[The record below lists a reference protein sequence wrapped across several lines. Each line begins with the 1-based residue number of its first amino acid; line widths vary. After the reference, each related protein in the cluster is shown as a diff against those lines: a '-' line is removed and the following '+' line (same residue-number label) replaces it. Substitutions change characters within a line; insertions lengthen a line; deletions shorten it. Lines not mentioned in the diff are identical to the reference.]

1 MLWILL
7 LTVLAASAQRPAEFE
22 LDGRITPAA
31 RASVTLYG
39 ATSPF
44 TASTLAGPDG
54 RFRFRKLLPGAYT
67 VAVFMPGR
75 GEARETIDIGPS
87 LADRKGRVGVTLHL
101 EEAQFVEDRR
111 RHTVSAREL
120 AIPESAR
127 REYLEAQKL
136 LSKREVAAATAR
148 LERAVEIAPQ
158 FVAAWNNLGTIA
170 YQSRDYATAEKHFRR
185 ALSEDPAAYEPLVN
199 LGGALLSLLNPD
211 DALPFNLHAVLSRP
225 GDALANAQLGMN
237 YFALGK
243 LDLAEKYL
251 LAARQLDPGHFSH
264 PQLTLAEVYLRR
276 KRYAQAAGEL
286 EDFLRR
292 HPDWEGAA
300 KMREA
305 IAALR
310 ARQP

>member
-7 LTVLAASAQRPAEFE
+7 LAASAAPAQKPVEFE
-22 LDGRITPAA
+22 LEGRIRPAG

-44 TASTLAGPDG
+44 AASTLAGPDG
-54 RFRFRKLLPGAYT
+54 RFRFRKLLAGAYT

-87 LADRKGRVGVTLHL
+87 LAGRKRRVSITLDL
-101 EEAQFVEDRR
+101 KETQFVEDRR

-120 AIPESAR
+120 AIPERAR

-136 LSKREVAAATAR
+136 LSKRDVPGAMAR
-148 LERAVEIAPQ
+148 LERAVELAPQ

-199 LGGALLSLLNPD
+199 LGGALLSLRNPD

-225 GDALANAQLGMN
+225 NDALANAQLGMN

-251 LAARQLDPGHFSH
+251 IAARQLDPGHFSH

-276 KRYAQAAGEL
+276 KLYGQAAGEL

-292 HPDWEGAA
+292 HPDWAGAA
-300 KMREA
+300 KMRDA

-310 ARQP
+310 AREN

>member
-7 LTVLAASAQRPAEFE
+7 LAASAAPAQKPAEFE
-22 LDGRITPAA
+22 LEGRIRPAA

-44 TASTLAGPDG
+44 AASTLAGPDG
-54 RFRFRKLLPGAYT
+54 RFRFRRLLAGAYT

-75 GEARETIDIGPS
+75 GEVRETVDIGPS
-87 LADRKGRVGVTLHL
+87 LADRKGRVRISLDL
-101 EEAQFVEDRR
+101 KEAQFVEDRR
-111 RHTVSAREL
+111 RHMVSAREL

-127 REYLEAQKL
+127 REYMEAQKL
-136 LSKREVAAATAR
+136 LSKRDVPAATAR

-185 ALSEDPAAYEPLVN
+185 ALSEDPSAYEPLVN

-211 DALPFNLHAVLSRP
+211 EALPFNLHAVLSRP
-225 GDALANAQLGMN
+225 TDALANAQLGMT

-251 LAARQLDPGHFSH
+251 VAARQLDPGHFSH

-276 KRYAQAAGEL
+276 KRYGQAAGEL
-286 EDFLRR
+286 EDFLHR
-292 HPDWEGAA
+292 HPDWTGAA

-305 IAALR
+305 ITGLR
-310 ARQP
+310 AREK